1 MRGGHHTSAWTSR
14 SWMWRAFQNFFPI
27 LADVPNICTFSEG
40 LRTGWIFVTEK
51 AETADQTKHSAR
63 KFLFSKEYNRSS
75 HDVDRD
81 VSPAC
86 CESFFRRCGSLN
98 TRHLYAIS
106 KAQLWLDRIPR
117 LWLVHF
123 RIRFS
128 YSLLPHGSPDDW
140 VFDRRHPGFWYF
152 KFTVPVNIFRAK
164 SYVNCFFHPAC
175 VEMGV
180 TINIL
185 YSAPERAMS
194 SSHYYHHKLFGGSVF
209 LPAVK
214 SQALSNKSKVCS
226 ERQTPSSLSPSRLKS
241 FRG

>member
-1 MRGGHHTSAWTSR
+1 MESFSKFFSHSCQCDLVRFDLSR
-14 SWMWRAFQNFFPI
+14 KSN
-27 LADVPNICTFSEG
+27 LPNIFTFNEG

-128 YSLLPHGSPDDW
+128 YSPLPHGSPDDW

-152 KFTVPVNIFRAK
+152 KFTVPVNIFRAN
-164 SYVNCFFHPAC
+164 SYVNCLFHPAC

-180 TINIL
+180 TINII
-185 YSAPERAMS
+185 YSAPERAMFG
-194 SSHYYHHKLFGGSVF
+194 SHYYYRKLFGGSVF

-214 SQALSNKSKVCS
+214 SEA
-226 ERQTPSSLSPSRLKS
+226 
-241 FRG
+241 

>member
-27 LADVPNICTFSEG
+27 LADVPNICTFNEG

-63 KFLFSKEYNRSS
+63 KFLFSNEYNRSS

-128 YSLLPHGSPDDW
+128 YSPLPHGSPDDW

-152 KFTVPVNIFRAK
+152 KFTVPVNIFRAN
-164 SYVNCFFHPAC
+164 SYVNCLFHPAC

-180 TINIL
+180 TINII
-185 YSAPERAMS
+185 YSAPERAMFG
-194 SSHYYHHKLFGGSVF
+194 SHYYYRKLFGGSVF

-214 SQALSNKSKVCS
+214 SEA
-226 ERQTPSSLSPSRLKS
+226 
-241 FRG
+241 